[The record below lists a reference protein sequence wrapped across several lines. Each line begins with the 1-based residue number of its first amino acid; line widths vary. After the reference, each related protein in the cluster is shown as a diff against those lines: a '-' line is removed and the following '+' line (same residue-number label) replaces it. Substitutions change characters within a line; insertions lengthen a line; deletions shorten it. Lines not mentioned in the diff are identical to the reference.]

1 MLTIF
6 SSKGS
11 FVCTIPQNSHV
22 TAYATPVGG
31 GGGGG
36 GALAVITKNSLMG
49 W

>member
-1 MLTIF
+1 MLAIF

-31 GGGGG
+31 GGG
-36 GALAVITKNSLMG
+36 ALAVITKNSLMG